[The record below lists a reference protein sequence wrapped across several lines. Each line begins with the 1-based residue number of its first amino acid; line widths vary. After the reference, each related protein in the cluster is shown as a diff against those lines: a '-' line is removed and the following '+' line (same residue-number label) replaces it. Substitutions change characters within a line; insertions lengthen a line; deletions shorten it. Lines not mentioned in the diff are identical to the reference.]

1 MSLKAS
7 ISVSRF
13 AILAVAA
20 AVVNVV
26 VFFIGQAAH
35 ASYSVGSPAPINAVM
50 VAIATIAP
58 LAVGAFVAH
67 LVGRRGSK
75 ALKIL
80 AWVGFGF
87 AVISSPNGW
96 VLSHDTA
103 TGLTLGAMHLIAAF
117 AWLLA
122 VKPGKAA

>member
-1 MSLKAS
+1 MSSKVS
-7 ISVSRF
+7 ISVSRI
-13 AILAVAA
+13 AILTATAA
-20 AVVNVV
+20 IVNVV
-26 VFFIGQAAH
+26 LFFIGNVAGATY
-35 ASYSVGSPAPINAVM
+35 AVGSPAPINAVM
-50 VAIATIAP
+50 VAIATIVP
-58 LAVGAFVAH
+58 LAVGTFVAH
-67 LVGRRGSK
+67 LVGRKGNK

-80 AWVGFGF
+80 AWAGFGF

-103 TGLTLGAMHLIAAF
+103 TGLTLGAMHLVAAF